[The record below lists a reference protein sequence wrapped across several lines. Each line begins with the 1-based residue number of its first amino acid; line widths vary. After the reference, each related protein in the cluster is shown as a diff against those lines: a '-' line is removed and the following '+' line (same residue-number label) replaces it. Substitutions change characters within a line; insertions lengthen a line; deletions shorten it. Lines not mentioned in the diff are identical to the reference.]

1 MFEQRAFCAQNQKGC
16 YTMKKLLSLT
26 LVLVMIVTCLAGISF
41 AADPIAEVTNGTKV
55 TQVTDVTE
63 LADAALITP
72 DGKAVIKFLQD
83 VTTTGRIN
91 LPNPCTVDLNGK
103 TITIQKEDGT
113 LAGNGL
119 QFVEQKEATN
129 LTSTV
134 KNGTLNCGVV
144 GVRVSKGAGGVII
157 DNMIIRTTGGTGLG
171 VYHADKNNTNIIRN
185 TTIFSDIWAGVVF
198 YNEDHQA
205 AGTKVTIENTTI
217 VCPKPAGANAFDK
230 NDLIKD
236 DNITGNAGIVELGFD
251 VKIYGTKDV
260 FALTNATAPIM
271 TGKEAVLKVS
281 DKSASFKLGDLS
293 ASGLNVWE
301 TEAAPAP
308 VAPVTP
314 AAPATPSTP
323 ATPSV
328 PTTGTPDVSLPTTG
342 VSVVALGVMAM
353 VSLAGAVITK
363 KH

>member
-1 MFEQRAFCAQNQKGC
+1 
-16 YTMKKLLSLT
+16 MKKLISLI
-26 LVLVMIVTCLAGISF
+26 VALVMVVTCLAGISF
-41 AADPIAEVTNGTKV
+41 AADPVAEVTNGSKV
-55 TQVTDVTE
+55 TQITDVKE
-63 LADAALITP
+63 LNDAALITE

-83 VTTTGRIN
+83 VTTTGRIT

-103 TITIQKEDGT
+103 TITIQKDDGT
-113 LAGNGL
+113 LAGNGV
-119 QFVEQKEATN
+119 QFSERETSTN
-129 LTSTV
+129 LTSIV

-144 GVRVSKGAGGVII
+144 GVRVSKNAGGII
-157 DNMIIRTTGGTGLG
+157 MDNLTIRTNGGTGLG

-185 TTIFSDIWAGVVF
+185 CTIYSDIWAGVVF

-205 AGTKVTIENTTI
+205 AGTKVVIENTTI
-217 VCPKPAGANAFDK
+217 VCAKPAGANAFDR

-236 DNITGNAGIVELGFD
+236 DNITGNAGIVELGYG
-251 VKIYGTKDV
+251 VKIYTTKDA
-260 FALTNATAPIM
+260 FALTNATAPVM
-271 TGKEAVLKVS
+271 AGKIAEQKVS

-293 ASGLNVWE
+293 ATGLNMWE

-308 VAPVTP
+308 VVPET
-314 AAPATPSTP
+314 PATPSTP
-323 ATPSV
+323 VVV
-328 PTTGTPDVSLPTTG
+328 PGTSTPDVNVPATG